1 MAPTQRAAFA
11 AIHYTRVQKYKLC
24 SETGEKNGQKDPP
37 YSHLRALLPVPPPD
51 LPPGR
56 WHRRHGHSS
65 EHIPGLDGRGAAD
78 VEPIPY
84 LDGPSSKNRKKASKH
99 NRTDKLDAAIQ
110 AGTLLLALVKEAAE
124 FAPIPYLKIA
134 AGTTLKIVNT
144 VQAVRDNKADFERLS
159 QDCVEI
165 IAVAWKSYQRAG
177 DPDKWPKDTADMVE
191 TLVTTLSSILDF
203 VEGQIERKRT
213 IRVFYSIADVGKIKE
228 YRERLQ
234 SAISK
239 FQVSSHLSIQDALYS
254 LLKGQSDIH
263 ARLTGTGPSDP
274 LVQRRLEEEKAQ
286 ARARE
291 EAEEAAAKKRIEE
304 MEELKAQRDEALKEM
319 IQLQEARE
327 DVDKARIEQEKM
339 IAELKRWKERE
350 EEEAELTRLKEEQ
363 RLREEKRLK
372 EENEKRARLA
382 KALVEEEEESDEE
395 AVPPEVDR
403 LRQEEEEKK
412 RRREEKA
419 AALRRKIEK
428 QRTQQ
433 RVTISAKV
441 TKIKPPVV
449 EVSSEDEEE
458 SEESEDEAAKLARL
472 EAEKKARKA
481 ARKKATRGQ
490 TTAEDTMRAAFE
502 QMGINAG
509 RTASPSPSNT
519 PPLHGYASPQY
530 PGPYPPYGGH
540 SSYYGTPMYGS
551 PVSPPS
557 PPHMMYPGMFSP
569 PFMSTN
575 NSGNVTN
582 MSMSNMNNDNSI
594 RYGSRRPKKAATTK

>member
-1 MAPTQRAAFA
+1 MAP
-11 AIHYTRVQKYKLC
+11 
-24 SETGEKNGQKDPP
+24 SGQSKK
-37 YSHLRALLPVPPPD
+37 SSK
-51 LPPGR
+51 
-56 WHRRHGHSS
+56 HSS
-65 EHIPGLDGRGAAD
+65 TDKVDTTTQAGAFLVSMVAGAAD

-84 LDGPSSKNRKKASKH
+84 LDSPSSRKKKSSKR
-99 NRTDKLDAAIQ
+99 NRTDKLDAAVQ

-144 VQAVRDNKADFERLS
+144 VQAVKDNKAEFQHLA
-159 QDCVEI
+159 QDCLEI
-165 IAVAWKSYQRAG
+165 IAVAWKSYQRVG
-177 DPDKWPKDTADMVE
+177 DPDKWPKDTAEMVE
-191 TLVTTLSSILDF
+191 NLVTTLSSILDF
-203 VEGQIERKRT
+203 VEGQVDRKRT

-234 SAISK
+234 AAISK
-239 FQVSSHLSIQDALYS
+239 FQVSSHLSIQDTLYL

-263 ARLTGTGPSDP
+263 ARLTGTGPSDS

-304 MEELKAQRDEALKEM
+304 MEKLKAQRDEALKET
-319 IQLQEARE
+319 IRLQETRE
-327 DVDKARIEQEKM
+327 DIDKARFEHEKM
-339 IAELKRWKERE
+339 AAELKRWKERQ
-350 EEEAELTRLKEEQ
+350 EEEAELTQLKEEQ
-363 RLREEKRLK
+363 RLREEKYLK
-372 EENEKRARLA
+372 EEDEKRARLA
-382 KALVEEEEESDEE
+382 KALLEEEEDSDEGATRAE
-395 AVPPEVDR
+395 ADR
-403 LRQEEEEKK
+403 RRQEEEEKK

-419 AALRRKIEK
+419 AALRKKIER
-428 QRTQQ
+428 QRTQE
-433 RVTISAKV
+433 RVSISAKA

-449 EVSSEDEEE
+449 EVASEDEEANDDSSEE

-490 TTAEDTMRAAFE
+490 TTAEDTMCAAFE
-502 QMGINAG
+502 QMGFNAG
-509 RTASPSPSNT
+509 RTASPSPSHA
-519 PPLHGYASPQY
+519 PPPHGYASPQY
-530 PGPYPPYGGH
+530 PGPYPPPYGGH
-540 SSYYGTPMYGS
+540 SPYYGTPMYGS
-551 PVSPPS
+551 PVSPSS

-575 NSGNVTN
+575 NSGNITN

-594 RYGSRRPKKAATTK
+594 RYGSRRPKKAATTR